1 MNPVSYYELNEL
13 VILDLQ
19 TSDIDNKIVT
29 KYILNGIT
37 KPFILF

>member
-1 MNPVSYYELNEL
+1 MNPISYDELNEL

-19 TSDIDNKIVT
+19 TSDIDYKIVT
-29 KYILNGIT
+29 EYVPNGIT